1 MIRFQQALAEF
12 AKKLCR
18 KGFPEITV
26 KKYLELTER
35 VYREC
40 EKIEERDSIT
50 CREIENRIY
59 SNKKISRGTK
69 NVYAVQIR
77 AFLKFCRSLDLQV
90 INPEQIAVQKY
101 HLKEARYLNEEEER
115 TILKHLKNDNVNPN
129 LRASILLML
138 TTGLRVSEACK
149 LTKQNFR
156 NAVLVNQMYQLPLEW
171 KWAKTRPV
179 FIPPKI
185 YKELETFSNHHNK
198 RTILSVKTDQI
209 QKLIKKFSQEIA
221 IVFTAHTFRHTYCT
235 KLVQNW
241 ADIYKVQKL
250 AWHSSII
257 TTSRYLH
264 TCNRE
269 LAETAHIIANIN
281 Y

>member
-40 EKIEERDSIT
+40 EKIDERDSIT

-77 AFLKFCRSLDLQV
+77 AFLRFCRSLDLQV

-156 NAVLVNQMYQLPLEW
+156 NAVLVNQMYQLPLE
-171 KWAKTRPV
+171 
-179 FIPPKI
+179 
-185 YKELETFSNHHNK
+185 
-198 RTILSVKTDQI
+198 
-209 QKLIKKFSQEIA
+209 
-221 IVFTAHTFRHTYCT
+221 
-235 KLVQNW
+235 
-241 ADIYKVQKL
+241 
-250 AWHSSII
+250 
-257 TTSRYLH
+257 
-264 TCNRE
+264 
-269 LAETAHIIANIN
+269 
-281 Y
+281 